1 MMTMVLLDVD
11 DTLYPKGTGPFAHVN
26 RRIDTYVMSLCRLD
40 LAEARELR
48 RTYLRDYGSTMQ
60 GLMRHYGIDPG
71 HYLKDVH
78 DVPVEDLLKKDPR
91 LRDALKATGSDL
103 VVFSNGS
110 FDYAYRILSALGI
123 ADLIFDMFTIEYM
136 DFIPKPLPWPYYK
149 VMGQYGR
156 KSHEYLVVDDRVSN
170 ILTALDMGMSGV
182 VIGNDDL
189 QGRALSIPSIYE
201 IPRAV
206 ESVCQ

>member
-1 MMTMVLLDVD
+1 MKMVLLDVD
-11 DTLYPKGTGPFAHVN
+11 DTLYPKGTGPFAYVN
-26 RRIDTYVMSLCRLD
+26 RRIDAYVMSLCRVD
-40 LAEARELR
+40 LEGARQLR
-48 RTYLRDYGSTMQ
+48 RTYIQTYGSTMQ
-60 GLMRHYGIDPG
+60 GLMRDYGIDPG
-71 HYLKDVH
+71 HYLEDVH

-91 LRDALKATGSDL
+91 LRDALKATGNDL

-110 FDYAYRILSALGI
+110 FNYAYRILRALGI

-156 KSHEYLVVDDRVSN
+156 KPHEYLVVDDRISN
-170 ILTALDMGMSGV
+170 IRTALDMGMSGV
-182 VIGNDDL
+182 IIGNDDL
-189 QGRALSIPSIYE
+189 QGKALSISSIYE

-206 ESVCQ
+206 ERVCQ